1 MHFPSN
7 KRAVKTKILPLVAQF
22 STWKHDIVLH
32 TLDHSPL
39 TPVSLTALYPPAHF
53 ISINNGNRTE
63 WSPIQSVIIQVIIK
77 SRTTTKWESDLSV
90 TSMITE

>member
-39 TPVSLTALYPPAHF
+39 TPVSLTALYPPASSF
-53 ISINNGNRTE
+53 YFY
-63 WSPIQSVIIQVIIK
+63 
-77 SRTTTKWESDLSV
+77 
-90 TSMITE
+90 